1 MYFTANIGT
10 ISHGEYRYNIAQGI
24 SVYSIIAREI
34 FVDIF
39 SAYFLLPPSGMKTIC
54 GPMLAQRIPVRGIR
68 AGIFKQ
74 SMGARNRVGI
84 GLSYSPPRLHRL

>member
-10 ISHGEYRYNIAQGI
+10 ISHGEYRYNMAHGT

-39 SAYFLLPPSGMKTIC
+39 SAHFLLSPSGMKTIC
-54 GPMLAQRIPVRGIR
+54 GPMLAQRIPVRGIL
-68 AGIFKQ
+68 AGIL
-74 SMGARNRVGI
+74 NNLW
-84 GLSYSPPRLHRL
+84 GLGTE